1 MLWQDGKKTDSWK
14 INSGTIQNKQSSQ
27 DTFQP
32 STPSPHPPPSASLS
46 LDFLP
51 FKRQTCQQQQFTH
64 KATSTASQYLGE
76 EGQRKWSVGWREG
89 RRRRRGREEKGI
101 HIPQLALKPKPIC
114 EGRGGGGS
122 KQRKRQQRGRAG
134 EGRINSQETEKFKP
148 ICKDEC
154 LRCKGPRQEIRNM
167 LNKSELKIKL
177 RGRKFIDQQS
187 DVFHRT
193 SLL

>member
-1 MLWQDGKKTDSWK
+1 MGKNTAMLWQDGKKTDSWK

-32 STPSPHPPPSASLS
+32 STPSPHLPPSASLS

-89 RRRRRGREEKGI
+89 EGGKG
-101 HIPQLALKPKPIC
+101 HTHSSAGFEAETNL
-114 EGRGGGGS
+114 RGGKKKVNSKNGSREGEQVRGGLIRK
-122 KQRKRQQRGRAG
+122 KQK
-134 EGRINSQETEKFKP
+134 NSSPYAKMNVYAA
-148 ICKDEC
+148 
-154 LRCKGPRQEIRNM
+154 KG
-167 LNKSELKIKL
+167 
-177 RGRKFIDQQS
+177 RGRKLEIC
-187 DVFHRT
+187 
-193 SLL
+193 